1 MFQVMPRLLLVAVL
15 AAVLPLG
22 GPGMYAQAAGEGSHA
37 IAGAMGSAAPPCC
50 VPAPAAGDSLPCAGS
65 GAASCPAPAV
75 LTDASLVAAGIGN
88 TIPVATGP
96 GAYLSPALPG
106 LFRPPNTT
114 RI

>member
-1 MFQVMPRLLLVAVL
+1 MIRLLLIATL
-15 AAVLPLG
+15 ATVLPLG
-22 GPGMYAQAAGEGSHA
+22 GPGNYAQAAGEGSHA
-37 IAGAMGSAAPPCC
+37 IAGAVGSVGSPCCAPP
-50 VPAPAAGDSLPCAGS
+50 PAAGDALPCAGS

-75 LTDASLVAAGIGN
+75 LTDASLVVGGIGN